1 MARKHVA
8 ARVKKLEKHRLRHR
22 KKVWATFRKMAKCHY
37 KKGGMML
44 MGAGMKKKK
53 GGMML
58 MGAGM
63 KNKKKGGM
71 MLMGAGMKKKKMP
84 KWVTSKTVPKSG
96 FPEKPKGMDKKGG
109 WLWNRHKKQAK
120 QVQAKAKSHISKLWA
135 KGKEMGSKLLGKAGD
150 MLAAHA
156 DQLMDKGV
164 DILSKH
170 MDDFGKQADT
180 WIDSQGGK
188 Y

>member
-53 GGMML
+53 
-58 MGAGM
+58 
-63 KNKKKGGM
+63 KGGM
-71 MLMGAGMKKKKMP
+71 MLMGAGMKKKMP

-120 QVQAKAKSHISKLWA
+120 QVQNKAKSHISKLWA

-150 MLAAHA
+150 MLADHA
-156 DQLMDKGV
+156 DKLMDKGV

>member
-8 ARVKKLEKHRLRHR
+8 ARVKKLEKHRLKHR

-37 KKGGMML
+37 
-44 MGAGMKKKK
+44 
-53 GGMML
+53 
-58 MGAGM
+58 
-63 KNKKKGGM
+63 KKGGM